1 MLALK
6 AARELGLNS
15 WCIGAGLVR
24 SLVWDHLHGFEEP
37 SPCADVDLVFYCP
50 DGLGSLQEQSIERTL
65 STKAPGLQWEAV
77 NQASVHPWLQS
88 QSPGQ
93 VIPAF
98 TSLTD
103 GIASWPETATCV
115 GVTLNAIDEIG
126 VIAPHGLADLFN
138 MVVRWNPT
146 RVSRATFEERVAS
159 KRWGARWPRV
169 KALPC

>member
-15 WCIGAGLVR
+15 WGIGAGLVR

-77 NQASVHPWLQS
+77 NQASVHQWLQS
-88 QSPGQ
+88 QSPGH

-98 TSLTD
+98 KSLAD

-115 GVTLNAIDEIG
+115 GVMLDAADEIG
-126 VIAPHGLADLFN
+126 VIAPHGLSDLFN

-169 KALPC
+169 KVLPC